1 MTELVQCPEALYS
14 PETGTLHRCIR
25 GPHSDWHETEGGLQ
39 WQHNEEGPLAPGLY
53 PNLSMERYHGDRG
66 SLSSSGA
73 RKLLAPSCPALFRYE
88 QDHPQ
93 PYKAVFDFGTAAHRV
108 VLGNGPELVAIEADD
123 WRTKAAREE
132 RDEVRAA
139 GGVALLADEYEQ
151 VLAMADAIRRHPVAS
166 ALFAPGSGRPE
177 ASVFWR
183 DAPSGVM
190 RRARFDWLPDPR
202 AGRLII
208 PDYKTC
214 RSAEPTALE
223 KAMYEFGYHCQDD
236 WYRAAARAIGLADD
250 PVMVFVCQEK
260 TAPYIVTVFE
270 PDAEA
275 RRIAAARNRRAIEV
289 FAECTAAGRWPGY
302 TDEIAYLS
310 LPTWAAI
317 RDTEEYL

>member
-1 MTELVQCPEALYS
+1 MTASPQCPEALYN
-14 PETGTLHRCIR
+14 PDTDTLRRCIR
-25 GPHSDWHETEGGLQ
+25 GPHQDWHETEGGLK
-39 WQHNEEGPLAPGLY
+39 WQDNTDGPLQPGLY
-53 PNLSMERYHGDRG
+53 PNLSMERYHGDRT

-93 PYKAVFDFGTAAHRV
+93 TVKKTFDIGNAAHRE
-108 VLGNGPELVAIEADD
+108 VLGDGPELVLVDAEL
-123 WRTKAAREE
+123 WNTKAIKQDVAEI
-132 RDEVRAA
+132 RAE
-139 GGVALLADEYEQ
+139 GGVPLKRGEYDA
-151 VLAMADAIRRHPVAS
+151 VLGMADAIRRHPVAS
-166 ALFAPGSGRPE
+166 ALFNPEHGRPE
-177 ASVFWR
+177 QSVFWT
-183 DAPSGVM
+183 DGPSGIT
-190 RRARFDWLPDPR
+190 RRARFDWLPAPR
-202 AGRLII
+202 DGRLII

-214 RSAEPTALE
+214 RSAEPSALE

-236 WYRAAARAIGLADD
+236 WYRDAARAVGLADD

-275 RRIAAARNRRAIEV
+275 RRIAAARNRRAIDV
-289 FAECTAAGRWPGY
+289 FTECTVAGRWPGY
-302 TDEIAYLS
+302 TDEIAHLS

>member
-1 MTELVQCPEALYS
+1 MTDTVLSGADAPAAGSL
-14 PETGTLHRCIR
+14 L
-25 GPHSDWHETEGGLQ
+25 
-39 WQHNEEGPLAPGLY
+39 PGLY
-53 PNLSMERYHGDRG
+53 PDLSMAAYHGDRG

-93 PYKAVFDFGTAAHRV
+93 KTKKTFDIGNAAHRE
-108 VLGNGPELVAIEADD
+108 VLGDGPELVLVDAEL
-123 WRTKAAREE
+123 WNTKAIKEE
-132 RDEVRAA
+132 VAAVRAEGA
-139 GGVALLADEYEQ
+139 VPLKRAEYDAVLSMADE
-151 VLAMADAIRRHPVAS
+151 IRRHPVAS
-166 ALFAPGSGRPE
+166 ALFNPEHGRPE
-177 ASVFWR
+177 QSVFWT
-183 DAPSGVM
+183 DGPSGIT

-202 AGRLII
+202 DGRLII

-214 RSAEPTALE
+214 RSAEPNALE

-236 WYRAAARAIGLADD
+236 WYRDAARAVGLADD
-250 PVMVFVCQEK
+250 PAMVFVCQEK

-270 PDAEA
+270 PDDEA

-302 TDEIAYLS
+302 TDEIAHLP